1 MEIKKI
7 RWKLTPFLLIGVLFV
22 VLLSIPV
29 LFSVTQLFN
38 DSPKWMFIVSNVLTT
53 YLTNTLI
60 LVFLVGVFSLSI
72 GFYAAYVISTKSF
85 KGRNLL
91 SLCLYLPLAIPAY
104 VLSYLY
110 VDTLSYSGRVYRL
123 FVALGISSNFNL
135 FSMTTAIFVLT
146 LSLFPYAYIPL
157 KAYLKNRNQHHEDVA
172 RMLRVPLWKRIFSV
186 HLPLMLPTLMTAL
199 MFIVFETVNDYG
211 VTKYLN
217 IKTIS
222 VGMFDAWFQLND
234 LTSALYL
241 AMIYIVV
248 LLSFYVVYQR
258 IVKDTKKDT
267 IKTYEK
273 PYLISLNKKQTL
285 LYTLPLWILVVLSLG
300 LPIVELIL
308 NTIESFQIES
318 ILPWLRA
325 LGATLLVA
333 LFASFIIVVCSIII
347 ANTKRFTTSIWIK
360 KILNFPIFGY
370 AFPGV
375 MIALMYYVFFIHFDR
390 FLKPIYA
397 LFGSQRLILSLSI
410 WMLISALVFRFIAIG
425 FKQISNS
432 YESIGMHH
440 TLSSYTLRK
449 GKWMTLLKI
458 DIPMIRRGLI
468 AGFIL
473 SFIDIIKELPM
484 TLLLRPFNVQTLS
497 TLIYTYIN
505 NEDISK
511 ASFASL
517 TLIII
522 SVIFIIAFKSLGRKK
537 NVS

>member
-1 MEIKKI
+1 M
-7 RWKLTPFLLIGVLFV
+7 LLV

-29 LFSVTQLFN
+29 LFSITQLFN
-38 DSPKWMFIVSNVLTT
+38 DAPKWSFIVSNLLTT

-60 LVFLVGVFSLSI
+60 LVFMVGVFSLSI
-72 GFYAAYVISTKSF
+72 GFYAAYVIATKSF
-85 KGRNLL
+85 KGRNIL
-91 SLCLYLPLAIPAY
+91 SLLLYLPLAMPAY
-104 VLSYLY
+104 VLSYIY
-110 VDTLSYSGRVYRL
+110 VDTLSFSGRVYRL
-123 FVALGISSNFNL
+123 LSFFGITSQFNL
-135 FSMTTAIFVLT
+135 FSISTAIFVLT

-157 KAYLKNRNQHHEDVA
+157 KAYLTKRNQHHEDVA
-172 RMLRVPLWKRIFSV
+172 RMLRIPIWKRILSV
-186 HLPLMLPTLMTAL
+186 HLPLLLPTFMTAL

-217 IKTIS
+217 IKTLS

-241 AMIYIVV
+241 AITYMIV
-248 LLSFYVVYQR
+248 LLSFYIVYQI
-258 IVKDTKKDT
+258 IVKDTKKDN

-273 PYLISLNKKQTL
+273 PHLTSLNKQQTL
-285 LYTLPLWILVVLSLG
+285 LYTTPLWILVFFSLG
-300 LPIVELIL
+300 LPLIELLL
-308 NTIESFQIES
+308 NTIQSFQIES
-318 ILPWLRA
+318 ILSWLRA
-325 LGATLLVA
+325 LGTTLMVA
-333 LFASFIIVVCSIII
+333 LLASLIII
-347 ANTKRFTTSIWIK
+347 IMSLLISNTKRFTWSKGIK
-360 KILNFPIFGY
+360 KLLNLPIFGY

-375 MIALMYYVFFIHFDR
+375 MIALMYYMFFIHFDR
-390 FLKPIYA
+390 FLNPIYT
-397 LFGSQRLILSLSI
+397 LFGNQRLVLSLSI
-410 WMLISALVFRFIAIG
+410 WVLISALVFRFFAIG

-432 YESIGMHH
+432 YESIGIHH

-458 DIPMIRRGLI
+458 DVPMIKKGLI

-497 TLIYTYIN
+497 TLIYTYIS

-522 SVIFIIAFKSLGRKK
+522 SGIFIVVFKSLGRKK
-537 NVS
+537 DVS

>member
-1 MEIKKI
+1 MIG
-7 RWKLTPFLLIGVLFV
+7 LILV

-29 LFSVTQLFN
+29 LFSITQLFN
-38 DSPKWMFIVSNVLTT
+38 QAPKWSFIVSNLLTT

-60 LVFLVGVFSLSI
+60 LVFMVGIFSLSI
-72 GFYAAYVISTKSF
+72 GFYAAYVIATKSF
-85 KGRNLL
+85 KGRNIL
-91 SLCLYLPLAIPAY
+91 SLLLYLPLAMPAY
-104 VLSYLY
+104 VLSYIY
-110 VDTLSYSGRVYRL
+110 VDTLSFSGRMYRL
-123 FVALGISSNFNL
+123 LAIFGINAQFNL
-135 FSMTTAIFVLT
+135 FSMSTAIFVLT

-157 KAYLKNRNQHHEDVA
+157 KAYLLKRNQHHEDVA
-172 RMLRVPLWKRIFSV
+172 RMLRIPLWKRILSV
-186 HLPLMLPTLMTAL
+186 HLPLILPTLMTSL

-217 IKTIS
+217 IKTLS

-241 AMIYIVV
+241 AMSYIVV
-248 LLSFYVVYQR
+248 LLSFYILYQLV
-258 IVKDTKKDT
+258 IKDTKKDN

-273 PYLISLNKKQTL
+273 PHLTLLNKKQTL
-285 LYTLPLWILVVLSLG
+285 FYATPLWILVFFSLG
-300 LPIVELIL
+300 FPLIELLI
-308 NTIESFQIES
+308 NTVESFHVES
-318 ILPWLRA
+318 IIPWLRA
-325 LGATLLVA
+325 LGATLIIA
-333 LFASFIIVVCSIII
+333 LFASFTIILTSLLIS
-347 ANTKRFTTSIWIK
+347 NTKRFTTSKWIK
-360 KILNFPIFGY
+360 KILNLPIFGY

-375 MIALMYYVFFIHFDR
+375 MIALMYYMFFINFDR

-397 LFGSQRLILSLSI
+397 LIGNQRLVFSLSI
-410 WMLISALVFRFIAIG
+410 WVLISALVFRFFSIG

-458 DIPMIRRGLI
+458 DVPMIKKGLI

-497 TLIYTYIN
+497 TLIYTYIS

-511 ASFASL
+511 ASFASF
-517 TLIII
+517 TLILI
-522 SVIFIIAFKSLGRKK
+522 SVIFIIVLNALGRKK
-537 NVS
+537 DVS